1 MTIGKDEKTIKK
13 GRFTQISCKMG
24 RMKFKTQNKRLSS
37 N

>member
-1 MTIGKDEKTIKK
+1 MTIGENEKSIKT

-24 RMKFKTQNKRLSS
+24 RMKFETQNKRLSS